1 MKGDLLLLGSVGVA
15 MVAVPAAVLLWSGQP
30 LPGVVAGLPL
40 SVPVAAVGEESAAK
54 NQGAFS
60 QPAAVPSSS
69 GGASVSSQAEPS
81 DG

>member
-40 SVPVAAVGEESAAK
+40 SVPVAAVGE
-54 NQGAFS
+54 
-60 QPAAVPSSS
+60 
-69 GGASVSSQAEPS
+69 
-81 DG
+81 